1 MTAAATPPPR
11 LGTAAIRVLTIE
23 DVPSLRLGGG
33 DRIGEAAL
41 RRVLV
46 DYPGRSVWMPES
58 LEFAL
63 LAPWRH
69 REEIAFV
76 QELDAAAHG
85 EALLAA
91 AVERCRATGVALT
104 LVIEVEDKRRP
115 GFYARAGLKPIEEVI
130 TYELGPPIPT
140 SARSRRD
147 GALQF
152 ERVMPGDATGMAE
165 LRRLDQAAFPW
176 LWWNSEAEFPVY
188 AETVG
193 VRLFVAREGRRA
205 IGYFG
210 ITSYPGWGHLDRIA
224 VEPGLHGRGYGRRL
238 LAFAVETL
246 VGAGARR
253 IALSTQRANVR
264 SQRLYER
271 AGFRRSP
278 AFDYR
283 LYGAALRAPALG
295 LTASFN
301 GRIDD
306 DDG

>member
-1 MTAAATPPPR
+1 MTAAANPPPR
-11 LGTAAIRVLTIE
+11 LGTPPIRVLTAA
-23 DVPSLRLGGG
+23 DVPALRLDGGG
-33 DRIGEAAL
+33 RIGEAAL

-46 DYPGRSVWMPES
+46 EYPGRSVWMPAS

-69 REEIAFV
+69 RDEIALV

-104 LVIEVEDKRRP
+104 LVIEVEDRRRP
-115 GFYARAGLKPIEEVI
+115 GFYAGGGLEPIEEVI
-130 TYELGPPIPT
+130 TYELGPPIPAA
-140 SARSRRD
+140 ARSGD
-147 GALQF
+147 NGGLAF
-152 ERVMPGDATGMAE
+152 ERVLPGDAIGMAE
-165 LRRLDQAAFPW
+165 LGRIDHAAFPW
-176 LWWNSEAEFPVY
+176 LWWNSEAEFAVY
-188 AETVG
+188 AATVG
-193 VRLFVAREGRRA
+193 VRLFLVREGRRA
-205 IGYFG
+205 VGYLG

-224 VEPGLHGRGYGRRL
+224 VDPGLYGRGYGRRL
-238 LAFAVETL
+238 LTFAVATL
-246 VGAGARR
+246 VAAGARR

-278 AFDYR
+278 GFDYR
-283 LYGAALRAPALG
+283 LYGAALRAPAPG
-295 LTASFN
+295 LTASLN
-301 GRIDD
+301 GRIDR